1 MPPIQYLADDGINFI
16 NVSED
21 TPLPVAGAGGG
32 GGGGEVE
39 VTNFP
44 ATQVV
49 SGTVTATGPLT
60 NAQFTAVMGTAAT
73 AAWNGTDANATVIGI
88 LKALHPI
95 LNLTMMEVSE
105 IDQDMD
111 TVKAE
116 LIAINTNTASG

>member
-1 MPPIQYLADDGINFI
+1 MAAIQYLADDGINFI
-16 NVSED
+16 NVSEAD
-21 TPLPVAGAGGG
+21 PLPVTGGGG
-32 GGGGEVE
+32 GGGGEVT
-39 VTNFP
+39 VTNWP
-44 ATQVV
+44 TTQAVT
-49 SGTVTATGPLT
+49 GTVTATGPIT

-88 LKALHPI
+88 LKALYPI

-116 LIAINTNTASG
+116 LIAINNNTSSG

>member
-1 MPPIQYLADDGINFI
+1 MSLVYYLDEDGINLTP
-16 NVSED
+16 VSED
-21 TPLPVAGAGGG
+21 NPLPVSGGG
-32 GGGGEVE
+32 GGGGGGS
-39 VTNFP
+39 VTVSNFP
-44 ATQVV
+44 ATQPV

-88 LKALHPI
+88 LKALYPV
-95 LNLTMMEVSE
+95 LNLIMMEVGE

-116 LIAINTNTASG
+116 LIAINANTATG